1 MEGPFFGG
9 GMLLAQNTPEAE
21 NNCGKD
27 KFWKEREPDIRII
40 HMNTT
45 LEMPAPVAKANA
57 PRPKA
62 KILLTDDDPAIRHI
76 LLRLLTD
83 EGYQVLTAANGV
95 EALEL
100 ARVTR
105 FDLVLLDL
113 NMPLKDGWETFE
125 QLTNR
130 QPALPI
136 ILITARPNQLFPAL
150 ASGVVA
156 LMEKPLDLTKLFSTI
171 HNLMEEPLETRLT
184 RSMGRGAVF
193 SYVPPQADGFAGKAR

>member
-1 MEGPFFGG
+1 MTNAGEDDSGVRENLSDVLQFF
-9 GMLLAQNTPEAE
+9 M
-21 NNCGKD
+21 
-27 KFWKEREPDIRII
+27 
-40 HMNTT
+40 TT
-45 LEMPAPVAKANA
+45 TFEMPAPIAQVDVVET
-57 PRPKA
+57 RA

-83 EGYQVLTAANGV
+83 EGYDVLTAANGI

-100 ARVTR
+100 ARVTK
-105 FDLVLLDL
+105 FDLALLDL
-113 NMPLKDGWETFE
+113 NMPMKDGWETFE

-171 HNLMEEPLETRLT
+171 HNLMEEPLETRLA
-184 RSMGRGAVF
+184 RSMGQAAVF
-193 SYVPPQADGFAGKAR
+193 SYVPPMSDELMGQAY